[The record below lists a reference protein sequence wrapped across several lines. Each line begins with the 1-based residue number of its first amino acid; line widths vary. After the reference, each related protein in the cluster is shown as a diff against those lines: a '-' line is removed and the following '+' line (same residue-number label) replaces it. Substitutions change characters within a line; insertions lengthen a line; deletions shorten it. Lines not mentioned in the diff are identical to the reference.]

1 MKNPQMKQLNL
12 LEISNFHEKYFR
24 VRIVEVMEDI
34 RGKKKKRAEPTIDKL
49 EEMSNKE
56 IEGKI

>member
-1 MKNPQMKQLNL
+1 MKQLNL